1 MLFHSKILFS
11 VTTFIFTQ
19 EPYFHLKNL
28 FYFIIFPDDFTFGPN
43 LLKYKEHTSSVPHPL
58 STFIQYGFETNPC
71 RNTGDSDSI
80 PYKESDDEMNVYSKD
95 KSREELSCPS
105 ITNISSFKCFK
116 GKEKKFHCYL
126 WISA

>member
-1 MLFHSKILFS
+1 MIQIFIQFCFVSTIACNIYSLICLSYIQYFSLNMLFHSKILFS

-58 STFIQYGFETNPC
+58 STFIQYGF
-71 RNTGDSDSI
+71 G
-80 PYKESDDEMNVYSKD
+80 D
-95 KSREELSCPS
+95 KSM
-105 ITNISSFKCFK
+105 
-116 GKEKKFHCYL
+116 
-126 WISA
+126 